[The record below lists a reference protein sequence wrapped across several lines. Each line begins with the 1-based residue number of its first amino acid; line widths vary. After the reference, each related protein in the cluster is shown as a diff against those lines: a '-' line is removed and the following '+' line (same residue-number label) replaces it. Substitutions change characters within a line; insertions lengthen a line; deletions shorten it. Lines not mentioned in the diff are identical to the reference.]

1 MEEYPVQQYVEKMR
15 QDQIERYHQE
25 ALKHGTEEQWQK
37 NLAKTQEETGIEPKP
52 SIGTSHSSNLTLTS
66 CSPVWQNIPVEEGIL
81 HILPQEPVQVAVAI
95 YYKEFTILVIRIQI
109 MVLFT
114 L

>member
-37 NLAKTQEETGIEPKP
+37 NLAKTQEETGIERIEKITKALNWNLPFFQP
-52 SIGTSHSSNLTLTS
+52 DINLLFARMAEYTRRGGDPTYFTSGAGAGGGCNLL
-66 CSPVWQNIPVEEGIL
+66 
-81 HILPQEPVQVAVAI
+81 
-95 YYKEFTILVIRIQI
+95 
-109 MVLFT
+109 
-114 L
+114 